1 MRSLAREIREI
12 TTDEVRVVSVS
23 FLGKLDSGE
32 LLTGTPTVTAAVG
45 SGLTLSNKTV
55 NSEAITINSVSHAIG
70 QAVQFKA
77 DATAAVPG
85 DWYVDITCGTDAG
98 QTVAGRIKIA
108 VVNVPLASP

>member
-32 LLTGTPTVTAAVG
+32 LLSGTPTITAEAG

-55 NSEAITINSVSHAIG
+55 NSEAITINGVAHAIG

-77 DATAAVPG
+77 TATSANAG
-85 DWYVDITCGTDAG
+85 TWTIDIVCGTSEG
-98 QTVAGRIKIA
+98 QTRFGRVTVEVVA
-108 VVNVPLASP
+108 S

>member
-32 LLTGTPTVTAAVG
+32 LLSGTPTITAEAG

-55 NSEAITINSVSHAIG
+55 NSEAITINGVAHAIG

-77 DATAAVPG
+77 TATGATAG
-85 DWYVDITCGTDAG
+85 EWTIDIACGADNG
-98 QTVAGRIKIA
+98 QTVFGRVTVE
-108 VVNVPLASP
+108 VVAS